1 MESSFYLILILKFY
15 NTNKIMKKKTALVL
29 GATGQDGSYM
39 IDLLLKK
46 KYEVHGVYRKSSVG
60 NTKNIDHLIGNDK
73 VFNKSFFLQKG
84 DLLDTV
90 SMQNIINET
99 NPIEIYNF
107 ADQDHVGWSYEIP
120 SYSFKTTALSV
131 IEIFEIIRKK
141 KQKIKFFQPISSNIF
156 GETKQKKQNEKTPP
170 EPNSIY
176 ALAKTTA
183 FYASKMYSKVYNLH
197 ICGAIF
203 FNHESPKRH
212 QDYVSK
218 KIVQNV
224 CEIFHGKRKYIY
236 LGNIKSKIDWGF
248 AKEYVEY
255 SWKIMQRNKPEFYV
269 IGTGKNNSVEYFVK
283 KCFDYV
289 GLNYKK
295 FIKIDKNLFRPS
307 KTRNL
312 LADTFKAKKDLNFK
326 PKTNLDGLIKIMM
339 DDELK
344 KYNG

>member
-1 MESSFYLILILKFY
+1 MS
-15 NTNKIMKKKTALVL
+15 KKKALVL

-46 KYEVHGVYRKSSVG
+46 NYEVHGLYRKSSVG
-60 NTKNIDHLIGNDK
+60 NTSSIDYLINDNK
-73 VFNKSFFLQKG
+73 IFNKRFFLHKG

-90 SMQNIINET
+90 SLNNIINSI
-99 NPIEIYNF
+99 NPNEIYNF

-120 SYSFKTTALSV
+120 SYSFRTTALSV
-131 IEIFEIIRKK
+131 IEIFEILRKNKK
-141 KQKIKFFQPISSNIF
+141 KIKYFQPISSNIF
-156 GETKQKKQNEKTPP
+156 GETSSFKQNEKTVP
-170 EPNSIY
+170 EPNSVY

-183 FYASKMYSKVYNLH
+183 LYASKMYSKVYNLH

-212 QDYVSK
+212 SDYVSK

-224 CEIFHGKRKYIY
+224 CEILHGKRKHLY
-236 LGNIKSKIDWGF
+236 LGNIKSKIDWGY

-255 SWKIMQRNKPEFYV
+255 SWKIMQKKKPDFYV
-269 IGTGKNNSVEYFVK
+269 IGTGRNNSVEYFVK
-283 KCFDYV
+283 KCFEYV
-289 GLNYKK
+289 GLNYKNY
-295 FIKIDKNLFRPS
+295 IKIDKKLFRPS

-312 LADTFKAKKDLNFK
+312 LADTAKAKKDLNFK
-326 PKTNLDGLIKIMM
+326 IKTNLNDLIKIMM

-344 KYNG
+344 KYDG

>member
-1 MESSFYLILILKFY
+1 
-15 NTNKIMKKKTALVL
+15 MKKKIALVL

>member
-1 MESSFYLILILKFY
+1 M
-15 NTNKIMKKKTALVL
+15 TKKALVL

-39 IDLLLKK
+39 VELLISK
-46 KYEVHGVYRKSSVG
+46 KYEVHGMYRKSSVG
-60 NTKNIDHLIGNDK
+60 NTKNIDHLISNQK
-73 VFNKSFFLQKG
+73 IFNKKFFLHKG
-84 DLLDTV
+84 DLLDPV
-90 SMQNIINET
+90 SLNNIINEV
-99 NPIEIYNF
+99 NPSEIYNF
-107 ADQDHVGWSYEIP
+107 ADQDHVGWSYDIP

-141 KQKIKFFQPISSNIF
+141 NKKIKYFQPISSNIF
-156 GETKQKKQNEKTPP
+156 GETKKFKQNENTLP
-170 EPNSIY
+170 EPNSVY

-183 FYASKMYSKVYNLH
+183 LYASKMYTKVYNLH

-212 QDYVSK
+212 KDYVSK

-224 CEIFHGKRKYIY
+224 CEILHKKRKFIY
-236 LGNIKSKIDWGF
+236 LGNIKSKIDWGY

-255 SWKIMQRNKPEFYV
+255 SWKIMQKKKPDFYV
-269 IGTGKNNSVEYFVK
+269 IGTGKNNTVEYFVK

-295 FIKIDKNLFRPS
+295 YIKIDKKLFRPS

-312 LADTFKAKKDLNFK
+312 LADTSKAKKELDFK
-326 PKTNLDGLIKIMM
+326 LKTNLDRLIKIMM
-339 DDELK
+339 DNELK
-344 KYNG
+344 KYDG

>member
-1 MESSFYLILILKFY
+1 MP
-15 NTNKIMKKKTALVL
+15 KKKALVL

-46 KYEVHGVYRKSSVG
+46 KYEVHGLYRKSSVG
-60 NTKNIDHLIGNDK
+60 NTNNIDHLITDNK
-73 VFNKSFFLQKG
+73 IFNKSFYLHKG

-90 SMQNIINET
+90 SLHNIINDI
-99 NPIEIYNF
+99 NPKEIYNF

-131 IEIFEIIRKK
+131 IEILEIIRKK
-141 KQKIKFFQPISSNIF
+141 NKKIKFFQPISSNIF
-156 GETKQKKQNEKTPP
+156 GETSISKQNEKTPP

-183 FYASKMYSKVYNLH
+183 FYASKMYTKVYNLH

-212 QDYVSK
+212 RDYVSK

-224 CEIFHGKRKYIY
+224 CEILHGKKKYIY
-236 LGNIKSKIDWGF
+236 LGNIKSKIDWGY

-255 SWKIMQRNKPEFYV
+255 AWKIMQQKKPDFYV
-269 IGTGKNNSVEYFVK
+269 IGSGKNNSVEYFVK
-283 KCFDYV
+283 KCFQYV
-289 GLNYKK
+289 GLNYKRYV
-295 FIKIDKNLFRPS
+295 KIDRKLFRPS

-312 LADTFKAKKDLNFK
+312 LADTLKARKDLNFK
-326 PKTNLDGLIKIMM
+326 IETNLDGLIKIMM

>member
-1 MESSFYLILILKFY
+1 MI
-15 NTNKIMKKKTALVL
+15 KKKALVL

-46 KYEVHGVYRKSSVG
+46 NYQVHGLYRKSSVG
-60 NTKNIDHLIGNDK
+60 NTNNLDHLINDNK
-73 VFNKSFFLQKG
+73 VFNKKFFLHKG

-90 SMQNIINET
+90 SLNNIISEI
-99 NPIEIYNF
+99 NPKEIYNF

-120 SYSFKTTALSV
+120 SYSFRTTALSV
-131 IEIFEIIRKK
+131 IEILEIIRKK

-156 GETKQKKQNEKTPP
+156 GETNISKQNEKTPP
-170 EPNSIY
+170 EPTSIY

-212 QDYVSK
+212 RDYVSK

-224 CEIFHGKRKYIY
+224 CEILHGKRKYIY
-236 LGNIKSKIDWGF
+236 LGNIKSKIDWGY

-255 SWKIMQRNKPEFYV
+255 AWKIMQKKKPDFYV
-269 IGTGKNNSVEYFVK
+269 IGSGKNNSVEYFVK
-283 KCFDYV
+283 RCFRYV

-295 FIKIDKNLFRPS
+295 YIKIDKNLFRPS

-312 LADTFKAKKDLNFK
+312 LADTYKAKKDLNFK
-326 PKTNLDGLIKIMM
+326 IKTNLDGLIKIMM

-344 KYNG
+344 KYNE

>member
-1 MESSFYLILILKFY
+1 M
-15 NTNKIMKKKTALVL
+15 NKKKALVL

-46 KYEVHGVYRKSSVG
+46 NYEVHGLYRKSSVG
-60 NTKNIDHLIGNDK
+60 NTNSINHLIDNNK
-73 VFNKSFFLQKG
+73 IFNKRFFLHKG

-90 SMQNIINET
+90 SLNNIINSI
-99 NPIEIYNF
+99 NPNEIYNF

-120 SYSFKTTALSV
+120 SYSFRTTALSV
-131 IEIFEIIRKK
+131 IEIFEILRKNKK
-141 KQKIKFFQPISSNIF
+141 KIKYFQPISSNIF
-156 GETKQKKQNEKTPP
+156 GETSNFKQNEKTVP

-183 FYASKMYSKVYNLH
+183 LYASKMYSKVYNLH

-212 QDYVSK
+212 SDYVSK

-224 CEIFHGKRKYIY
+224 CEIFHGKKKYIY
-236 LGNIKSKIDWGF
+236 LGNIKSKIDWGY

-255 SWKIMQRNKPEFYV
+255 SWKIMQKKKPDFYV
-269 IGTGKNNSVEYFVK
+269 IGTGRNNSVEYFVK
-283 KCFDYV
+283 KCFEYV
-289 GLNYKK
+289 GLNYKNH
-295 FIKIDKNLFRPS
+295 IKIDKKLFRPS

-312 LADTFKAKKDLNFK
+312 LADTAKAKKDLNFK
-326 PKTNLDGLIKIMM
+326 IKTNLNDLIKIMM

-344 KYNG
+344 KYDG

>member
-1 MESSFYLILILKFY
+1 L
-15 NTNKIMKKKTALVL
+15 
-29 GATGQDGSYM
+29 
-39 IDLLLKK
+39 
-46 KYEVHGVYRKSSVG
+46 
-60 NTKNIDHLIGNDK
+60 
-73 VFNKSFFLQKG
+73 
-84 DLLDTV
+84 
-90 SMQNIINET
+90 
-99 NPIEIYNF
+99 
-107 ADQDHVGWSYEIP
+107 
-120 SYSFKTTALSV
+120 
-131 IEIFEIIRKK
+131 EIIRKK
-141 KQKIKFFQPISSNIF
+141 KQ
-156 GETKQKKQNEKTPP
+156 NEKTAP

-212 QDYVSK
+212 RDYVSK

-224 CEIFHGKRKYIY
+224 CEILNGKRKYIY
-236 LGNIKSKIDWGF
+236 LGNIKSKIDWGY

-255 SWKIMQRNKPEFYV
+255 SWKIMQRKKPDFYV

-283 KCFDYV
+283 KCFQYV
-289 GLNYKK
+289 GLDYKK
-295 FIKIDKNLFRPS
+295 YIKIDKKLFRPA

-312 LADTFKAKKDLNFK
+312 LADTFKAKKDLKFN

>member
-1 MESSFYLILILKFY
+1 
-15 NTNKIMKKKTALVL
+15 MKKKIALVL

-203 FNHESPKRH
+203 FNHQSPKRH

>member
-1 MESSFYLILILKFY
+1 MS
-15 NTNKIMKKKTALVL
+15 KKKALVL

-46 KYEVHGVYRKSSVG
+46 NYEVHGLYRKSSVG
-60 NTKNIDHLIGNDK
+60 NTNSINHLIDNNK
-73 VFNKSFFLQKG
+73 IFNKRFFLHKG

-90 SMQNIINET
+90 SLNNIINSI
-99 NPIEIYNF
+99 NPNEIYNF

-120 SYSFKTTALSV
+120 SYSFRTTALSV
-131 IEIFEIIRKK
+131 IEIFEILRKNKK
-141 KQKIKFFQPISSNIF
+141 KIKYFQPISSNIF
-156 GETKQKKQNEKTPP
+156 GETSNFKQNEKTVP

-183 FYASKMYSKVYNLH
+183 LYASKMYSKVYNLH

-212 QDYVSK
+212 SDYVSK

-224 CEIFHGKRKYIY
+224 CEIFHGKKKYIY
-236 LGNIKSKIDWGF
+236 LGNIKSKIDWGY

-255 SWKIMQRNKPEFYV
+255 SWKIMQKKKPDFYV
-269 IGTGKNNSVEYFVK
+269 IGTGRNNSVEYFVK
-283 KCFDYV
+283 KCFEYV
-289 GLNYKK
+289 GLNYKNH
-295 FIKIDKNLFRPS
+295 IKIDKELFRPS

-312 LADTFKAKKDLNFK
+312 LADTAKAKKDLNFK
-326 PKTNLDGLIKIMM
+326 IKTNLNDLIKIMM

-344 KYNG
+344 KYDG

>member
-1 MESSFYLILILKFY
+1 
-15 NTNKIMKKKTALVL
+15 MKKKALVL

-46 KYEVHGVYRKSSVG
+46 KYQVHGLYRKSSVG
-60 NTKNIDHLIGNDK
+60 NTNNIDHLIDD
-73 VFNKSFFLQKG
+73 NKILNQSFFLHKG

-90 SMQNIINET
+90 SLNNIINEV
-99 NPIEIYNF
+99 NPNEIYNF

-131 IEIFEIIRKK
+131 IEILEIIRKK

-156 GETKQKKQNEKTPP
+156 GETRSVKQNEKTAP

-183 FYASKMYSKVYNLH
+183 LYASKMYSKVYNLH

-212 QDYVSK
+212 RDYVSK

-224 CEIFHGKRKYIY
+224 CEILHGKKKNIY
-236 LGNIKSKIDWGF
+236 LGNIKSKIDWGY

-255 SWKIMQRNKPEFYV
+255 AWKIMQKKKPDFYI
-269 IGTGKNNSVEYFVK
+269 IGTGKNHSVEYFVR
-283 KCFDYV
+283 KCFEYV

-295 FIKIDKNLFRPS
+295 YIKIDKKLFRPS

-312 LADTFKAKKDLNFK
+312 LADTFKAKKDLKFN

-344 KYNG
+344 KYNE

>member
-1 MESSFYLILILKFY
+1 MI
-15 NTNKIMKKKTALVL
+15 KKKALVL

-46 KYEVHGVYRKSSVG
+46 NYQVHGLYRKSSVG
-60 NTKNIDHLIGNDK
+60 NTNNLDHLINNNK
-73 VFNKSFFLQKG
+73 VYNKKFFLHKG

-90 SMQNIINET
+90 SLNNIISEI
-99 NPIEIYNF
+99 NPKEIYNF

-120 SYSFKTTALSV
+120 SYSFRTTALSV
-131 IEIFEIIRKK
+131 IEILEIIRKK

-156 GETKQKKQNEKTPP
+156 GETNISKQNEKTPP
-170 EPNSIY
+170 EPTSIY

-212 QDYVSK
+212 RDYVSK

-224 CEIFHGKRKYIY
+224 CEILHGKRKYIY
-236 LGNIKSKIDWGF
+236 LGNIKSKIDWGY

-255 SWKIMQRNKPEFYV
+255 AWKIMQKKKPDFYV
-269 IGTGKNNSVEYFVK
+269 IGSGKNNSVEYFVK
-283 KCFDYV
+283 KCFRYV

-295 FIKIDKNLFRPS
+295 YIKIDKNLSRPS

-312 LADTFKAKKDLNFK
+312 LADTYKAKKDLNFK
-326 PKTNLDGLIKIMM
+326 IKTNLDGLIKIMM

-344 KYNG
+344 KYNE

>member
-1 MESSFYLILILKFY
+1 MI
-15 NTNKIMKKKTALVL
+15 KKKALVL

-46 KYEVHGVYRKSSVG
+46 NYQVHGLYRKSSVG
-60 NTKNIDHLIGNDK
+60 NTNNLDHLINDNK
-73 VFNKSFFLQKG
+73 VFNKKFFLHKG

-90 SMQNIINET
+90 SLNNIISDI
-99 NPIEIYNF
+99 NPKEIYNF

-120 SYSFKTTALSV
+120 SYSFRTTALSV
-131 IEIFEIIRKK
+131 IEILEIIRKK

-156 GETKQKKQNEKTPP
+156 GETNISKQNEKTPP
-170 EPNSIY
+170 EPTSIY

-212 QDYVSK
+212 RDYVSK

-224 CEIFHGKRKYIY
+224 CEILHGKRKYIY
-236 LGNIKSKIDWGF
+236 LGNIKSKIDWGY

-255 SWKIMQRNKPEFYV
+255 AWKIMQKKKPDFYV
-269 IGTGKNNSVEYFVK
+269 IGSGKNNSVEYFVK
-283 KCFDYV
+283 KCFEYV

-295 FIKIDKNLFRPS
+295 YIKIDKNLFRPS

-312 LADTFKAKKDLNFK
+312 LADTYKAKKDLNFK
-326 PKTNLDGLIKIMM
+326 IKTNLDGLIKIMM

-344 KYNG
+344 KYNE

>member
-1 MESSFYLILILKFY
+1 MS
-15 NTNKIMKKKTALVL
+15 KKKALVL

-46 KYEVHGVYRKSSVG
+46 NYEVHGLYRKSSVG
-60 NTKNIDHLIGNDK
+60 NTNSINHLIDNNK
-73 VFNKSFFLQKG
+73 IFNKRFFLHKG

-90 SMQNIINET
+90 SLNNIINSI
-99 NPIEIYNF
+99 NPNEIYNF

-120 SYSFKTTALSV
+120 SYSFRTTALSV
-131 IEIFEIIRKK
+131 IEIFEILRKNKK
-141 KQKIKFFQPISSNIF
+141 KIKYFQPISSNIF
-156 GETKQKKQNEKTPP
+156 GETSNFKQNEKTVP

-183 FYASKMYSKVYNLH
+183 LYASKMYSKVYNLH

-212 QDYVSK
+212 SDYVSK

-224 CEIFHGKRKYIY
+224 CEILHGKRKHIY
-236 LGNIKSKIDWGF
+236 LGNIKSKIDWGY

-255 SWKIMQRNKPEFYV
+255 SWKIMQKKKPDFYV
-269 IGTGKNNSVEYFVK
+269 IGTGRNNSVEYFVK
-283 KCFDYV
+283 KCFEYV
-289 GLNYKK
+289 GLNYKNH
-295 FIKIDKNLFRPS
+295 IKIDKELFRPS

-312 LADTFKAKKDLNFK
+312 LADTAKAKKDLNFK
-326 PKTNLDGLIKIMM
+326 IKTNLNDLIKIMM

-344 KYNG
+344 KYDG

>member
-1 MESSFYLILILKFY
+1 M
-15 NTNKIMKKKTALVL
+15 TKKKALIL
-29 GATGQDGSYM
+29 GATGQDGSYI
-39 IDLLLKK
+39 IDFLLKK
-46 KYEVHGVYRKSSVG
+46 KYEVHGLYRKSSVG
-60 NTKNIDHLIGNDK
+60 NTKNIDHLIRNNK
-73 VFNKSFFLQKG
+73 IYNKSFFLHKG
-84 DLLDTV
+84 DLLDSV
-90 SMQNIINET
+90 SLNNIINKI
-99 NPIEIYNF
+99 NPKEIYNF

-131 IEIFEIIRKK
+131 IEILEIIRKK

-156 GETKQKKQNEKTPP
+156 GETKEKKQNEKTPP
-170 EPNSIY
+170 QPNSIY

-183 FYASKMYSKVYNLH
+183 FYAAKMYSKVYNLH

-212 QDYVSK
+212 RDYVSK

-224 CEIFHGKRKYIY
+224 CEILHGKRKNIY
-236 LGNIKSKIDWGF
+236 LGNIKSKIDWGY

-255 SWKIMQRNKPEFYV
+255 AWKIMQRKKGDFYV

-283 KCFDYV
+283 KCFEYV
-289 GLNYKK
+289 GLDYKK
-295 FIKIDKNLFRPS
+295 YIRIDKKLFRPS

-312 LADTFKAKKDLNFK
+312 LADTLKARKDINFK
-326 PKTNLDGLIKIMM
+326 PKVDLDGLIKIMM